1 MSPTKLL
8 RTFLVL
14 VTAMVLVLLLVSKT
28 SSIQNE
34 EAIIP
39 LLPSFAASLKEKPDE
54 ESELKLFFAEVNA
67 PEVQVQ
73 GSEPP
78 VQETEPLTQQEQ
90 IEVYIQEAVSLYPN
104 LSVNIVNAII
114 WRESR
119 YDPNAKN
126 YNGTCVGLMQLSTK
140 WHSKRAQS
148 LGVTN
153 LYDPYG
159 NILTGCDL
167 LSELLKTYNLEM
179 ALMTYHGGYSYAQK
193 HQAAGTT
200 DQYTKDI
207 LNYASQLKGVT

>member
-1 MSPTKLL
+1 MGRPKLL
-8 RTFLVL
+8 RTFLIL
-14 VTAMVLVLLLVSKT
+14 VAVMVLVLLLVSKT
-28 SSIQNE
+28 TSIRNE
-34 EAIIP
+34 ETIVP
-39 LLPSFAASLKEKPDE
+39 LLPSFVASLKEEPNK
-54 ESELKLFFAEVNA
+54 ESEPKLFFAEVDA
-67 PEVQVQ
+67 PEVQAQ
-73 GSEPP
+73 ESEPS

-104 LSVNIVNAII
+104 LFANIINAVI

-119 YDPNAKN
+119 YNPNAKN
-126 YNGTCVGLMQLSTK
+126 YNGTCVGLMQLSIK
-140 WHSKRAQS
+140 WHSKRAQN

-193 HQAAGTT
+193 YQAAGTT

-207 LNYASQLKGVT
+207 LNHASQLKEVT